1 MSEEPLDDLDRTII
15 YCLQEDARKT
25 SASEI
30 ADKAGVSA
38 STVRNRIRNLE
49 ESGIL
54 TGYRPEVNYEAA
66 SYQLQT
72 LIVCTAPIPDR
83 EALAQKALEVSGVVA
98 VREVMTGTVNVHVEA
113 IGSDSDDLSRIG
125 RDLDELGLEVVDE
138 DLIRNEYERA
148 FHGFD
153 VDELS

>member
-1 MSEEPLDDLDRTII
+1 
-15 YCLQEDARKT
+15 
-25 SASEI
+25 
-30 ADKAGVSA
+30 
-38 STVRNRIRNLE
+38 
-49 ESGIL
+49 
-54 TGYRPEVNYEAA
+54 
-66 SYQLQT
+66 
-72 LIVCTAPIPDR
+72 
-83 EALAQKALEVSGVVA
+83 VSGVVA
-98 VREVMTGTVNVHVEA
+98 VREVMTGTENVHVEA